1 MEPHFK
7 TIGEIRITNSLSA
20 TEETSAYT
28 AAVRLLET
36 SFQGLPVLD
45 HSGKVVG
52 KVTEIDLLKAL
63 KEGRDL
69 KATRVKDIM
78 ASAPPVVS
86 TETPLERAVEIMD
99 AYHLTRLP
107 VMKESRFIGSVTR
120 HDLLRAWLGFW
131 VDYERGS
138 NAQVM
143 G

>member
-1 MEPHFK
+1 MKPHFK
-7 TIGEIRITNSLSA
+7 TLGEIMMTNTLAA
-20 TEETSAYT
+20 TENTFAYT

-45 HSGKVVG
+45 CSGKVVG

-63 KEGRDL
+63 KQGRDL
-69 KATRVKDIM
+69 KAIQVKDIM

-86 TETPLERAVEIMD
+86 IETSLERAVEIMD
-99 AYHLTRLP
+99 AHHLTRLP
-107 VMKESRFIGSVTR
+107 VMKGSRFIGSVTR

-131 VDYERGS
+131 VDYERGGQ
-138 NAQVM
+138 AHVM